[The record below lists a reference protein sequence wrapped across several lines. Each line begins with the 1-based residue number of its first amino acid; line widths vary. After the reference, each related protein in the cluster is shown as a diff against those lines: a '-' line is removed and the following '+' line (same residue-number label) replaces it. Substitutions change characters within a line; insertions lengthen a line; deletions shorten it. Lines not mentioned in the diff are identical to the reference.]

1 MLEEELTVLKNKAFV
16 EKDDLDKEKERM
28 EEDLFEKR
36 KAIEEL

>member
-1 MLEEELTVLKNKAFV
+1 MLEEELNVLKNKAFV
-16 EKDDLDKEKERM
+16 EKVDLDKEKERM